1 MRNNIKISFEKPI
14 YAADEKNGVV
24 VCTLRYKAEAPNIV
38 IFASKGTIHGSPW
51 YMNQSVKAIAR
62 VKDNDVF
69 DANIGKKVSLAKAEN
84 LAYSHVNNWAKTA
97 FKELCRASAAIVEF
111 SRKTNKVRAH
121 NVEYIKKF

>member
-14 YAADEKNGVV
+14 YAVDEKNGVV
-24 VCTLRYKAEAPNIV
+24 VCTLRYKASAPAGV
-38 IFASKGTIHGSPW
+38 IFASESTIHGSPW
-51 YMNQSVKAIAR
+51 HMNQMVKAVAFA
-62 VKDNDVF
+62 KNNDKF

-97 FKELCRASAAIVEF
+97 FKELCRISSAIVEF
-111 SRKTNKVRAH
+111 NRKTNKVRAH